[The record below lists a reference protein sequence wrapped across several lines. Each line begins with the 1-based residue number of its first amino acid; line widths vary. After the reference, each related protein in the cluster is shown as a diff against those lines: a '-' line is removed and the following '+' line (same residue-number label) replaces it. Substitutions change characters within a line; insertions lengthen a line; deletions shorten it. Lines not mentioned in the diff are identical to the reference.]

1 MIIFYDILILH
12 IRIITSRYFY
22 QFLNFKVQHFV
33 RNEKTTHGNLST
45 YEEMNKTISDNT
57 LKINFKA
64 NREYDN
70 YPSCRA
76 TVSNSESF
84 EVHTSEQFN
93 ASQTSLEHENYFEN
107 TITDDE
113 ARSTL
118 KPPSS
123 TFTMIRSL
131 FTSFKRRV
139 MVRYFDHRFLDTC
152 LNIKELYFSIF
163 QYFKKCLT
171 K

>member
-1 MIIFYDILILH
+1 
-12 IRIITSRYFY
+12 
-22 QFLNFKVQHFV
+22 
-33 RNEKTTHGNLST
+33 
-45 YEEMNKTISDNT
+45 MNKTISDNT

-76 TVSNSESF
+76 TVSNSESL

-93 ASQTSLEHENYFEN
+93 ASQTSFEN

-131 FTSFKRRV
+131 FTSFKRSV
-139 MVRYFDHRFLDTC
+139 MVRYFDHRFLNTC